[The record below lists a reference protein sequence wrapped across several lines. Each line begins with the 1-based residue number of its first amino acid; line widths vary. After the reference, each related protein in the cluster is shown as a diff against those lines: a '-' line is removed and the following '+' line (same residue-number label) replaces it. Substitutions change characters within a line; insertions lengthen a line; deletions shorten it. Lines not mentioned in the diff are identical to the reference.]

1 MPTLP
6 DALSPGSEA
15 ALAAWAARVRANRDQ
30 AERLR
35 EPTPG
40 DDFYAPVAASF
51 RADPRR
57 TDEPV
62 LNHLRTLVQP
72 GESWLDIGAG
82 GGRYA
87 LALALEAREL
97 IAVEPSAGM
106 RAVLRQAMAEEGI
119 TNVAI
124 HDSTWPNPE
133 LNIQADVAFISHVGY
148 DIEDLGPF
156 LERMEMSARRLCVA
170 VLLAEA
176 PATPAS
182 LFWPGVHGESREL
195 LPALPEFL
203 VLQLARGRICDV
215 RLFERPAPTY
225 GTRDQLLTGMRQQ
238 LFIAP
243 GGEKDR
249 LLHDLIDRIATSD
262 ESGRLS
268 IGWHAAP
275 LGVVTWRPG

>member
-40 DDFYAPVAASF
+40 NDFYAPVAASF

-62 LNHLRTLVQP
+62 LNHLRTLVEP
-72 GESWLDIGAG
+72 GETWLDIGAG

-97 IAVEPSAGM
+97 IAVEPSEGM

-119 TNVAI
+119 ANVTI
-124 HDSTWPNPE
+124 HDSTWPNPA
-133 LNIQADVAFISHVGY
+133 LQIQADVAFISHVGY

-176 PATPAS
+176 PAAPAS

-203 VLQLARGRICDV
+203 VLQLARGRICEV

-225 GTRDQLLTGMRQQ
+225 STREQLITGMRQQ
-238 LFIAP
+238 LFIAA
-243 GGEKDR
+243 GGEKDCM
-249 LLHDLIDRIATSD
+249 LQDLIDRIATSD
-262 ESGRLS
+262 DSGRLS

>member
-15 ALAAWAARVRANRDQ
+15 APAAWAARVRANRDQ

-40 DDFYAPVAASF
+40 NDFYAPVAASF

-72 GESWLDIGAG
+72 GETWLDIGAG

-87 LALALEAREL
+87 LALALEARDL
-97 IAVEPSAGM
+97 IAVEPSEGM

-119 TNVAI
+119 ANVTI
-124 HDSTWPNPE
+124 HDSTWPNPA

-203 VLQLARGRICDV
+203 MLQLARGRICEV

-225 GTRDQLLTGMRQQ
+225 GTREQLITGMRQQ

-249 LLHDLIDRIATSD
+249 MLEDLIDRIATSD
-262 ESGRLS
+262 AAGRLS

>member
-1 MPTLP
+1 MPSLP

-40 DDFYAPVAASF
+40 NDFYAPVAASF

-72 GESWLDIGAG
+72 GETWLDIGAG

-119 TNVAI
+119 TNVTI

-225 GTRDQLLTGMRQQ
+225 GARDQLLTGMRQQ

-249 LLHDLIDRIATSD
+249 LLQDLIDRIATSD
-262 ESGRLS
+262 DSGRLS